1 MKARTLTGGIILLI
15 GFLIYQTG
23 VSIILESNPYALNF
37 LNNVTSLLRIN
48 LGNNLM
54 VMLIEYVG
62 GIIAIIG
69 FLICVSSLTSKEI
82 VRVTQTVEKT
92 TEEMAPSETMP
103 KCKFCG
109 AYIDEE
115 DVFCAKCNRAL
126 K

>member
-15 GFLIYQTG
+15 GFLMYQTG
-23 VSIILESNPYALNF
+23 VSIALESNPYTLNF
-37 LNNVTSLLRIN
+37 LDSVTSLLRIN
-48 LGNNLM
+48 LRNDLLI
-54 VMLIEYVG
+54 VLIEYVG
-62 GIIAIIG
+62 GIIAIVG
-69 FLICVSSLTSKEI
+69 FLVCVSSLTSKEF
-82 VRVTQTVEKT
+82 VRVTPTAETAQ
-92 TEEMAPSETMP
+92 EEMAPSEIIP